1 MATKSEE
8 GANAVLIQR
17 PVNLKED
24 EEFVLNLACM
34 ASYESVPAWYRNTSY
49 RAYRESWF
57 ESGFPAQVIAEL
69 KRSLGEPRTVIEVWL
84 EDSQRAGLLW
94 FDFAESPQ
102 GRKVATLRDLVVE
115 PGHQRRGIGRLML
128 RAVEAAA
135 REKGAG
141 VLRVETSLE
150 NEATQK
156 MYQHAG
162 FTVARLIYEKVLDG

>member
-1 MATKSEE
+1 MLT
-8 GANAVLIQR
+8 QR
-17 PVNLKED
+17 SVDPKED
-24 EEFVLNLACM
+24 REFVLDLACM
-34 ASYESVPAWYRNTSY
+34 ASYESVPVWYRNISY

-57 ESGFPAQVIAEL
+57 DSGFPAQVMDDL
-69 KRSLGEPRTVIEVWL
+69 RRSLGEPRTVIEVWL
-84 EDSQRAGLLW
+84 EDDQRAGLLW
-94 FDFAESPQ
+94 LDFAESPL
-102 GRKVATLRDLVVE
+102 GRTIATLRDLVVE

-156 MYQHAG
+156 MYQNAG
-162 FTVARLIYEKVLDG
+162 FTVARLIYEKVLDAS